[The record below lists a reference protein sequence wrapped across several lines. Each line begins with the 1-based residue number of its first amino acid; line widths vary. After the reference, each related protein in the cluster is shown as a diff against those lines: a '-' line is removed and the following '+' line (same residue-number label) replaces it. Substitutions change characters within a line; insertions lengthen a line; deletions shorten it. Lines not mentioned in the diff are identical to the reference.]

1 MCYLGQWIP
10 GEFLTVQPYLA
21 FADFKA
27 TLDGTG
33 LTHLKMWP
41 KT

>member
-21 FADFKA
+21 FAEFKA
-27 TLDGTG
+27 TLVGTVG
-33 LTHLKMWP
+33 TV
-41 KT
+41 